1 MTEKNQGN
9 MMIVSQEHLGKKT
22 FSLIPVTTDCPF
34 VECMYLPDRK
44 ELAIISKVKKDTFHF
59 FTKVDVQGDV
69 VAAKKTRANG
79 KTHAEERKQIET
91 FYEYYLTSEKDIL
104 EFIKLFA
111 LNSEGFKI
119 SNYIEP
125 VLKKV

>member
-1 MTEKNQGN
+1 MTEKNQRS
-9 MMIVSQEHLGKKT
+9 MMIVSQEHQGRKT
-22 FSLIPVTTDCPF
+22 FSLIATTTDCPY

-59 FTKVDVQGDV
+59 FTRVDGQGDV
-69 VAAKKTRANG
+69 VPVKKPRANG

-91 FYEYYLTSEKDIL
+91 FYEYYISSEKDIL
-104 EFIKLFA
+104 EFINLFA

-119 SNYIEP
+119 SNYIDP

>member
-1 MTEKNQGN
+1 MAEKNQGN

-34 VECMYLPDRK
+34 VECMYLPERK
-44 ELAIISKVKKDTFHF
+44 ELAIISKVKKETFHF
-59 FTKVDVQGDV
+59 FTRVDAQGDV
-69 VAAKKTRANG
+69 VPTKKARING

-91 FYEYYLTSEKDIL
+91 FYEYYLTAEKDIL
-104 EFIKLFA
+104 AFINLFA

-119 SNYIEP
+119 SSYIQP